1 MINMLN
7 AVIHHVSAS
16 QKRVPI
22 PANFF
27 WVSKHSQNVYKM
39 FSEQILYIVL
49 AFHCTISITHMHLLL
64 TMHNVFITLSSVI
77 IDFLCSES
85 VCCSINVLTLA
96 QNSK

>member
-1 MINMLN
+1 MLN

-27 WVSKHSQNVYKM
+27 WVSKHSQDVYKM

-49 AFHCTISITHMHLLL
+49 AFHCTISITHMHISYNAQCFHNFIKCDCRLFVFRKCLL
-64 TMHNVFITLSSVI
+64 
-77 IDFLCSES
+77 
-85 VCCSINVLTLA
+85 
-96 QNSK
+96 